1 MKSSTIAGALLLLV
15 SAPLAL
21 AAAAPPESGTLLP
34 SGNSK
39 DPVSIEAD
47 KLVYSDKDGKAVYS
61 GNVIVIQGDTKMVC
75 TVMTL
80 YLDRAAAPS
89 GAPTPTPTPM
99 ANASGPPANNSQLRH
114 MDCKGPVSLF
124 SKTQTGTGD
133 AAEYDKPENK
143 FWLIGNVTLSN
154 GGTVTKG
161 DKLTYDLTTGRAT
174 VEMSAKSKTRV
185 QGLFISGS
193 STNGK

>member
-133 AAEYDKPENK
+133 AAQYDKPENK
-143 FWLIGNVTLSN
+143 FWLIGNVTLTN
-154 GGTVTKG
+154 GGNVTKG

>member
-154 GGTVTKG
+154 GGNVTKG

>member
-89 GAPTPTPTPM
+89 GAPTPTPTPT

-133 AAEYDKPENK
+133 AAQYDKPENK
-143 FWLIGNVTLSN
+143 FWLIGNVTLTN
-154 GGTVTKG
+154 GGNVTKG

-193 STNGK
+193 STNAK

>member
-89 GAPTPTPTPM
+89 GAPTPTPTPT

-154 GGTVTKG
+154 GGNVTKG